1 MAGRWPVAR
10 ADLTAQELAASLPG
24 GDFPILPERV
34 VAIASRSEGVAFARA
49 PIANEEA
56 QRLGNEAI
64 AIVEDLETVWRA
76 RTAQQAIAQKSAGKR
91 IKRKPLS

>member
-10 ADLTAQELAASLPG
+10 ADLTAQELAAALPG
-24 GDFPILPERV
+24 GDFPMLPERV
-34 VAIASRSEGVAFARA
+34 VAMATRSENVAFARA
-49 PIANEEA
+49 SISNEEA

-64 AIVEDLETVWRA
+64 AIMEDLETVWRA

-91 IKRKPLS
+91 IRRKPLS